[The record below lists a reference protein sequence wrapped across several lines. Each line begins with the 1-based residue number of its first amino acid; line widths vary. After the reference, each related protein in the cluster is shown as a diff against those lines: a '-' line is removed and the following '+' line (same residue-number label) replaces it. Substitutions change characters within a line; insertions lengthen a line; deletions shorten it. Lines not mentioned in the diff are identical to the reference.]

1 MESDMG
7 FLGFRR
13 KDGSCGVRNHVVAM
27 SSVSCANGVVQAIGR
42 RFPEVKTI
50 THTEGCGRAG
60 EDLAMAIRTLSGL
73 GRNGNVAGVL
83 VMGLGCETINAKQL
97 ADEIGSTG
105 RLVAH
110 LSIQD
115 AGGTVKATAAGIEVV
130 EDMIRQAGAQK
141 REECPWSR
149 LTVGMECGGSDALSG
164 ITANCLVGAVA
175 DWLVERGATVIL
187 SETTEM
193 IGTEEILR
201 NRAAD
206 PALGKKVFDLI
217 VNQEKKVEEIL
228 GPFASLVISPGNM
241 EGGLSSITE
250 KSMGC
255 IIKGGTTP
263 IREVVAYGAAPSNKG
278 LVIMDT
284 PGSDIFS
291 LTGMAAGGAQLILF
305 TTGRGTPV
313 GFPIVP
319 VLKVA
324 SNHQVFERM
333 NDDMDVNAGTLI
345 DGSSLDEARDDLAVL
360 VKEVAEGKRTK
371 AEINRQDVLSLYTT
385 GPSF

>member
-1 MESDMG
+1 MG

-13 KDGSCGVRNHVVAM
+13 KDGSCGVRNHVVVM
-27 SSVSCANGVVQAIGR
+27 SSVSCANGVVHAIGR
-42 RFPEVKTI
+42 AFPEVKTI

-60 EDLAMAIRTLSGL
+60 EDLAVAIRTLSGL

-83 VMGLGCETINAKQL
+83 VVGLGCESINAKNL

-105 RLVAH
+105 RLVAY
-110 LSIQD
+110 LTIQGT
-115 AGGTVKATAAGIEVV
+115 GGTIKATAAGIEIVK
-130 EDMIRQAGAQK
+130 EMIHQAKTQE
-141 REECPWSR
+141 REACPWSE
-149 LTVGMECGGSDALSG
+149 LTVGLECGGSDALSG

-175 DWLVERGATVIL
+175 DWLVERGTTVIL

-201 NRAAD
+201 DRAVD
-206 PALGKKVFDLI
+206 PALGRKIFDLI
-217 VNQEKKVEEIL
+217 VDQKKKVEEIL

-241 EGGLSSITE
+241 EGGLSNITE

-263 IREVVAYGAAPSNKG
+263 IREVVAYGAAPSEKG

-305 TTGRGTPV
+305 TTGRGSPV
-313 GFPIVP
+313 GFPVVP
-319 VLKVA
+319 VIKVA
-324 SNHQVFERM
+324 SNRQVFERM
-333 NDDMDVNAGTLI
+333 NDDMDVNAGALI
-345 DGSSLDEARDDLAVL
+345 DGVSLDEARDDLAAL
-360 VKEVAEGKRTK
+360 VKEVAEGKSTK
-371 AEINRQDVLSLYTT
+371 AEINRQDVLSMYTT

>member
-1 MESDMG
+1 
-7 FLGFRR
+7 
-13 KDGSCGVRNHVVAM
+13 
-27 SSVSCANGVVQAIGR
+27 
-42 RFPEVKTI
+42 
-50 THTEGCGRAG
+50 
-60 EDLAMAIRTLSGL
+60 
-73 GRNGNVAGVL
+73 
-83 VMGLGCETINAKQL
+83 
-97 ADEIGSTG
+97 
-105 RLVAH
+105 
-110 LSIQD
+110 
-115 AGGTVKATAAGIEVV
+115 
-130 EDMIRQAGAQK
+130 
-141 REECPWSR
+141 
-149 LTVGMECGGSDALSG
+149 
-164 ITANCLVGAVA
+164 
-175 DWLVERGATVIL
+175 
-187 SETTEM
+187 M

-206 PALGKKVFDLI
+206 PALGQKLFDLI
-217 VNQEKKVEEIL
+217 VNRKKKVEEIL

-263 IREVVAYGAAPSNKG
+263 IREVVAYGAAPSKKG

-313 GFPIVP
+313 GFPVVP

-345 DGSSLDEARDDLAVL
+345 DGASLDEARDDLAAL
-360 VKEVAEGKRTK
+360 VKEVAEGKNTK
-371 AEINRQDVLSLYTT
+371 AEINRQDVLSIYTT

>member
-1 MESDMG
+1 MDSAMG

-13 KDGSCGVRNHVVAM
+13 KDGSCGVRNHVVVM

-42 RFPEVKTI
+42 AFPEVKTI

-83 VMGLGCETINAKQL
+83 VMGLGCESIKAKDL
-97 ADEIGSTG
+97 ADEIGSAG
-105 RLVAH
+105 RLVTP

-115 AGGTVKATAAGIEVV
+115 AGGTVKATAAGIEIVK
-130 EDMIRQAGAQK
+130 DMIRQAKAQK
-141 REECPWSR
+141 REECPWSK
-149 LTVGMECGGSDALSG
+149 LTMGLECGGSDALSG
-164 ITANCLVGAVA
+164 ITANCLVGAVT

-206 PALGKKVFDLI
+206 PALGQKVFDLI
-217 VNQEKKVEEIL
+217 VNQRKKVEEIL
-228 GPFASLVISPGNM
+228 GPLASFVISPGNM

-263 IREVVAYGAAPSNKG
+263 IREVVAYGASPSKKG

-313 GFPIVP
+313 GFPTVP
-319 VLKVA
+319 VIKVA
-324 SNHQVFERM
+324 SNPQVFERM

-345 DGSSLDEARDDLAVL
+345 DGASLDEARDDFAVL
-360 VKEVAEGKRTK
+360 LKEVAEGKNTK

-385 GPSF
+385 GPAF

>member
-1 MESDMG
+1 MG

-13 KDGSCGVRNHVVAM
+13 KDGSCGVRNHVVVM
-27 SSVSCANGVVQAIGR
+27 SSVSCANGVVNAIGR
-42 RFPEVKTI
+42 AFPEIKAI

-60 EDLAMAIRTLSGL
+60 EDLAVAIRTLSGL

-83 VMGLGCETINAKQL
+83 IVGLGCESIKPKNL

-110 LSIQD
+110 LTIQD
-115 AGGTVKATAAGIEVV
+115 AGGTIKATAAGIEIAK
-130 EDMIRQAGAQK
+130 EMIYQTMAQE
-141 REECPWSR
+141 RETCPWSE
-149 LTVGMECGGSDALSG
+149 LTVGLECGGSDAFSG

-201 NRAAD
+201 DRAVD
-206 PALGKKVFDLI
+206 PALGRKVFDLI
-217 VNQEKKVEEIL
+217 VNQKRKVEDIL
-228 GPFASLVISPGNM
+228 GPLASLVISPGNM
-241 EGGLSSITE
+241 EGGLSNITE

-263 IREVVAYGAAPSNKG
+263 IREVVAYGAAPTEKG

-291 LTGMAAGGAQLILF
+291 LTGMVAGGAQLILF
-305 TTGRGTPV
+305 TTGRGSPV
-313 GFPIVP
+313 GFPVVP
-319 VLKVA
+319 VIKVA
-324 SNHQVFERM
+324 SNRQVFERM
-333 NDDMDVNAGTLI
+333 NDDMDVNAATLI
-345 DGSSLDEARDDLAVL
+345 DGVSLNEARDDLAAL
-360 VKEVAEGKRTK
+360 VKEVAEGKNTK
-371 AEINRQDVLSLYTT
+371 AEVNRQDVLSIYTT

>member
-1 MESDMG
+1 MG
-7 FLGFRR
+7 FLGYRR
-13 KDGSCGVRNHVVAM
+13 KDGTCGVRNHVVVM
-27 SSVSCANGVVQAIGR
+27 SSVSCANGVVHAIGR
-42 RFPEVKTI
+42 AFPEVKSI

-60 EDLAMAIRTLSGL
+60 EDLEMAIRTLSGL

-83 VMGLGCETINAKQL
+83 VVGLGCESINAKNL
-97 ADEIGSTG
+97 ADEIGSAG

-115 AGGTVKATAAGIEVV
+115 AGGTVKATAEAMGIVK
-130 EDMIRQAGAQK
+130 DLIRQAHVQE
-141 REECPWSR
+141 REACSWSQ
-149 LTVGMECGGSDALSG
+149 LTVGLECGGSDALSG

-175 DWLVERGATVIL
+175 DWLVEQGATVIL

-201 NRAAD
+201 NRATD
-206 PALGKKVFDLI
+206 PALGKKIFDLI
-217 VNQEKKVEEIL
+217 VNQKKKAEEIL
-228 GPFASLVISPGNM
+228 GPLASLVISPGNM
-241 EGGLSSITE
+241 EGGLSNITE

-263 IREVVAYGAAPSNKG
+263 IREVVAYGAAPSEKG

-305 TTGRGTPV
+305 TTGRGSPV
-313 GFPIVP
+313 GFPVVP
-319 VLKVA
+319 VIKVA

-345 DGSSLDEARDDLAVL
+345 DGASLVEVRDDLTAL
-360 VKEVAEGKRTK
+360 VKEVAEGKSIK
-371 AEINRQDVLSLYTT
+371 AEINMQDVLSLYTT

>member
-1 MESDMG
+1 
-7 FLGFRR
+7 
-13 KDGSCGVRNHVVAM
+13 
-27 SSVSCANGVVQAIGR
+27 
-42 RFPEVKTI
+42 
-50 THTEGCGRAG
+50 
-60 EDLAMAIRTLSGL
+60 
-73 GRNGNVAGVL
+73 
-83 VMGLGCETINAKQL
+83 
-97 ADEIGSTG
+97 
-105 RLVAH
+105 
-110 LSIQD
+110 
-115 AGGTVKATAAGIEVV
+115 
-130 EDMIRQAGAQK
+130 
-141 REECPWSR
+141 
-149 LTVGMECGGSDALSG
+149 
-164 ITANCLVGAVA
+164 VA

-206 PALGKKVFDLI
+206 PALGKRVFDLI
-217 VNQEKKVEEIL
+217 VNQKKKVEEIL

-255 IIKGGTTP
+255 IIKGGTTL
-263 IREVVAYGAAPSNKG
+263 IREVVAYGASPSKKG

-313 GFPIVP
+313 GFPTVP
-319 VLKVA
+319 VMKVA
-324 SNHQVFERM
+324 SNQHVFEMM

-345 DGSSLDEARDDLAVL
+345 DGASLDEARDDLAAL
-360 VKEVAEGKRTK
+360 VKEVAEGKSTK
-371 AEINRQDVLSLYTT
+371 AEINRQDVLSIYTT